1 MGCDAYQKDLADTQT
16 SLQESHVKI
25 EKLGQ
30 QSAGLEESILLE
42 NHTTTFLKGEKKIVE
57 DECAAVK

>member
-1 MGCDAYQKDLADTQT
+1 MGYDAYQKDLIDTQT
-16 SLQESHVKI
+16 SLQELHVKI
-25 EKLGQ
+25 EKLDQ

-57 DECAAVK
+57 DE